1 MLQEGCKSL
10 STKDT
15 PAVSARMSISGTG
28 ANAGEDKM
36 ELNVWE
42 SFVPKSIFGRLV
54 NSAI

>member
-28 ANAGEDKM
+28 ANAGEEKM